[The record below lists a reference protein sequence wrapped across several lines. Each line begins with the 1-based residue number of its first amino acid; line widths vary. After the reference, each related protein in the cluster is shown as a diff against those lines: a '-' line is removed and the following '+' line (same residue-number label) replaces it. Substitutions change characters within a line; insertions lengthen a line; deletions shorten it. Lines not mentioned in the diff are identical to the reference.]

1 MKTALSVFIM
11 AAVTYVIRAIP
22 LCFFKKEIKSE
33 RVKSFLYYMP
43 YAVLG
48 AMTFP
53 AIFYSTGSVISAAA
67 GFAAALIPA
76 FFNLGLMPAAGA
88 AAAVVFITELFIH

>member
-1 MKTALSVFIM
+1 M
-11 AAVTYVIRAIP
+11 AAVTYIIRAVP

-33 RVKSFLYYMP
+33 RIKSFLYYMP

-53 AIFYSTGSVISAAA
+53 AIFYSTGSVLSASLGLAAALVPAFFDLGLMSAAA
-67 GFAAALIPA
+67 AAAI
-76 FFNLGLMPAAGA
+76 
-88 AAAVVFITELFIH
+88 VVFITELIF